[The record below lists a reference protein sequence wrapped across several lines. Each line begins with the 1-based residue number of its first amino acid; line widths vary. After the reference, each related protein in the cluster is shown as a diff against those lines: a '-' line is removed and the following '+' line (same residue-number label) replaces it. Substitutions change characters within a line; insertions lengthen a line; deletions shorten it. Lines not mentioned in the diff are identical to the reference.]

1 MDIIPPMSAVT
12 DGIHGINATGA
23 EDTEDMYAV
32 KRTHACSKGIHVHRG
47 YIWGSGNEEHDK

>member
-23 EDTEDMYAV
+23 EDTKDMYAV
-32 KRTHACSKGIHVHRG
+32 KRTHACKGIHVYRG
-47 YIWGSGNEEHDK
+47 YICGSGNEEHDK